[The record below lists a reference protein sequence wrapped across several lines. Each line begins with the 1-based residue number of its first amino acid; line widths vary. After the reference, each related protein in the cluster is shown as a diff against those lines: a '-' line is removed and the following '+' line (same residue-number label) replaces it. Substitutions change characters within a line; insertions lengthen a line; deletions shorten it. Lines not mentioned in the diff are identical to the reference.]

1 MLMVTF
7 CVNFVKTSF
16 LLQSYFDWKLWWS
29 KFPQWCNEETRRCAL
44 HNNNLYFF
52 LLVYVRVESEDE
64 ARSEVVRQKCWGMNT
79 EYPNCH
85 TGHGSTPFY
94 NLETFLMQLCHCH
107 IHHSAC
113 NDAPWEILVTPRHHS
128 STNSQIFGCIFVPD
142 SLNFG
147 QASIF
152 ECVVELFLSMVKLPR
167 VDCMTLCDSYL
178 AGGGLSFW

>member
-1 MLMVTF
+1 MNVLCVLLMSRFYSFISLWIKYLLKCLTTLICVVVF
-7 CVNFVKTSF
+7 CYVDGDILCKLCQNIFSPT
-16 LLQSYFDWKLWWS
+16 LQSYFDWKLWWG

-64 ARSEVVRQKCWGMNT
+64 AGSEVVRQKCWGMNT

-113 NDAPWEILVTPRHHS
+113 NDALWEIQDIFQ
-128 STNSQIFGCIFVPD
+128 QI
-142 SLNFG
+142 
-147 QASIF
+147 
-152 ECVVELFLSMVKLPR
+152 
-167 VDCMTLCDSYL
+167 
-178 AGGGLSFW
+178 LSFLATFLCLILWTLVKFQY